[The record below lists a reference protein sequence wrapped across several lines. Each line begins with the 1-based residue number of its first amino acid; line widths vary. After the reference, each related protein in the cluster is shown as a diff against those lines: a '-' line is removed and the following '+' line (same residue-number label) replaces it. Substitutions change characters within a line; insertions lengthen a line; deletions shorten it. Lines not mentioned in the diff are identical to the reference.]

1 MGVTMLK
8 HALLAA
14 CCLAVV
20 TVPASAQTIR
30 VLVTNDDG
38 IGAPGI
44 AALADELAQNPNLI
58 IDIVAPA
65 TNQSGTSDTFSTMPF
80 GVAAGTTASGTPGT
94 AVSGTPADSVLWA
107 LFSGQVQAPDIV
119 VSGINFGQNIAR
131 FVAEDTSGTVGA
143 ALTAGRNGI
152 PAVAV
157 SAGIGPIDYGPA
169 ARYVANVVEDFRSR
183 KRLGKKMISKDGL
196 DTRIVLNVNFPT
208 CATGA
213 VRGVVVVPLA
223 NSQNLL
229 GQVVNG
235 YTMTGP
241 SQYQATLSAD
251 NAFTTDC
258 TSTLEDP
265 TTDVAAMNNGFAS
278 VTPLNPT
285 LTVDSKI
292 KKFKFLA
299 KFKFN

>member
-1 MGVTMLK
+1 MLK

-14 CCLAVV
+14 CCLAAL
-20 TVPASAQTIR
+20 TVPARAQTIR

-44 AALADELAQNPNLI
+44 AAMVDALALNANLI

-65 TNQSGTSDTFSTMPF
+65 TNQSGTTDNFTTAPF

-94 AVSGTPADSVLWA
+94 AVSGKPADSVLWA
-107 LFSGQVQAPDIV
+107 LFSGQVQKPDIV
-119 VSGINFGQNIAR
+119 VSGINFGQNITR

-152 PAVAV
+152 PAIAV

-169 ARYVANVVEDFRSR
+169 ARYVANVVEDFRR
-183 KRLGKKMISKDGL
+183 HKRLGKKMISKDGL

-213 VRGVVVVPLA
+213 VRGVAVVPLA
-223 NSQNLL
+223 NSQNLV

-235 YTMTGP
+235 YMMTGP
-241 SQYQATLSAD
+241 GQYQATLSAD
-251 NAFTTDC
+251 NAFTSNC

-265 TTDVAAMNNGFAS
+265 ITDLEAMNNGFAS

-292 KKFKFLA
+292 KKFRFLA
-299 KFKFN
+299 KFKFDQP

>member
-1 MGVTMLK
+1 MLR
-8 HALLAA
+8 HTLLAA
-14 CCLAVV
+14 CCLAAVS
-20 TVPASAQTIR
+20 VPAGAQTIR

-44 AALADELAQNPNLI
+44 AALVDQLALNPNLT

-65 TNQSGTSDTFSTMPF
+65 TNQSGTSDNFTSTPF
-80 GVAAGTTASGTPGT
+80 GVAAGTTAGGAPGT

-107 LFSGQVQAPDIV
+107 LLSGQVQRPDIV
-119 VSGINFGQNIAR
+119 VSGINFGQNITR
-131 FVAEDTSGTVGA
+131 FIAEDVSGTVGA

-152 PAVAV
+152 PAIAV

-169 ARYVANVVEDFRSR
+169 ARYVANVVEDFRHS
-183 KRLGKKMISKDGL
+183 KRLGKKMTSKNGL
-196 DTRIVLNVNFPT
+196 ATRLVLNVNFPT

-223 NSQNLL
+223 NSQNLI

-235 YTMTGP
+235 YTVTGP
-241 SQYQATLSAD
+241 GQYQATFSAD
-251 NAFTTDC
+251 SAFASNC

-265 TTDVAAMNNGFAS
+265 ATDLEAMNNGFAS

-299 KFKFN
+299 KFAFN